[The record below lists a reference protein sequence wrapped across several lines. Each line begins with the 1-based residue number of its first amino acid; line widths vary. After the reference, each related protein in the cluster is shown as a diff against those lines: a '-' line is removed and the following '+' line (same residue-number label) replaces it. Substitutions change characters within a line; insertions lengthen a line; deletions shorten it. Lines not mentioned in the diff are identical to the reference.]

1 MGPKELLTEE
11 EILKMLKVNKA
22 QLENYVREGKLSP
35 LYQES
40 VRKFKHSDVSKLTGE
55 TTTPSPIEIAP
66 PLEDESPILKKPDE
80 SPILKKPKE
89 KGSTRVIEP
98 PKESREIGINRT
110 GMKSALDKESE
121 KLLRPFEAGVTA
133 SAQKEQW
140 VFILLIAAFVISAF
154 SVFILT
160 YNLKGK
166 ELPQVNKVLGT
177 LGSIIP
183 IGGEESN
190 KIENETNSIIQTAQ
204 KTKQDAEVLI
214 NETKEF
220 IKTKE

>member
-1 MGPKELLTEE
+1 VQGGEMGPKELLTEE
-11 EILKMLKVNKA
+11 EILKMLKINKA

-40 VRKFKHSDVSKLTGE
+40 VRKFKHSDVSKITGE

-66 PLEDESPILKKPDE
+66 PPENGSPILKT
-80 SPILKKPKE
+80 PKE
-89 KGSTRVIEP
+89 KGSNRVIEP
-98 PKESREIGINRT
+98 PKESREIGVNKT
-110 GMKSALDKESE
+110 GMKFALDKESE
-121 KLLRPFEAGVTA
+121 KLLRPPEVGGAAF
-133 SAQKEQW
+133 AQKEKW

-154 SVFILT
+154 SVFMLT

-166 ELPQVNKVLGT
+166 GLPQINKVLGT

-190 KIENETNSIIQTAQ
+190 KIESETNSIIQTSQ
-204 KTKQDAEVLI
+204 KTKQDAEALI

-220 IKTKE
+220 IKIKE